1 LEFQDFLKTT
11 GAKPAVLDFATAK
24 QPSKPGFTVGN
35 ERLTLKP
42 TGNCVM
48 LRIRHSVIG
57 LATLA
62 LAGCTSSSTP
72 SWLSSTPPPPP
83 TMALQFDSV
92 PQGADVRTADGQTCK
107 TPCTLAVPTT
117 SQSVSFAMNGFTPQ
131 SVPVQVAEGSNP
143 PQFQPNPVMVSL
155 QSLPKPAKP
164 KPHKPKPK
172 VAARS
177 KTAPGQPSIAA
188 PEPAGPQDNVFPPPP
203 QQMPA
208 QQDNSFPPPPPPP
221 SGQQ

>member
-1 LEFQDFLKTT
+1 
-11 GAKPAVLDFATAK
+11 
-24 QPSKPGFTVGN
+24 
-35 ERLTLKP
+35 
-42 TGNCVM
+42 M

-57 LATLA
+57 LAVLA

-83 TMALQFDSV
+83 TQALQFDSV

-107 TPCTLAVPTT
+107 TPCTLAVPTI
-117 SQSVSFAMNGFTPQ
+117 SQSVSFAMNGFTPE
-131 SVPVQVAEGSNP
+131 SVPVQVAQGSNP
-143 PQFQPNPVMVSL
+143 PQLQPNPVAVSL
-155 QSLPKPAKP
+155 QPLPKPAAP

-172 VAARS
+172 VAKPR
-177 KTAPGQPSIAA
+177 TAPGQPSIAA
-188 PEPAGPQDNVFPPPP
+188 PEPASGAPQDNVFPAPPP
-203 QQMPA
+203 MPA